1 MQFDGQITANL
12 PAIDF
17 SETALFY
24 QYLGLSV
31 HYQSSEWMIM
41 RLGNGMLLEFFH
53 HPSLDAKHSWHS
65 ACIRVQ
71 DLHCYYE
78 YWSGLN
84 WQDWPAARITE
95 IQNFEEISQF
105 CIIDIN
111 GSLLRCIQVNE
122 KDERRI
128 IYKGSA
134 VQI

>member
-1 MQFDGQITANL
+1 MQFDGQMTANL

-24 QYLGLSV
+24 QYLGFSV
-31 HYQSSEWMIM
+31 QYQSSEWMIM
-41 RLGNGMLLEFFH
+41 RLGNDMLLEFFP
-53 HPSLDAKHSWHS
+53 HPHLDVKNSWHS

-71 DLHCYYE
+71 DLHRYYQ

-84 WQDWPAARITE
+84 WKEWPAARITE

-105 CIIDIN
+105 CISDIN

-122 KDERRI
+122 
-128 IYKGSA
+128 
-134 VQI
+134 QN